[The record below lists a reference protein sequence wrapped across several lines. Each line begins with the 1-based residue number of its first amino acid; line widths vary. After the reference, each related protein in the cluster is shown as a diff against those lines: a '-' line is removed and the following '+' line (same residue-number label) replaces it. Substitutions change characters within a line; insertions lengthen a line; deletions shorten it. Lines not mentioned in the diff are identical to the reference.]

1 MVSPDDDTVPAEP
14 ARRRDAAGPMS
25 QKINAQGIALR
36 HRVGIYWGHGV
47 RGGQAT
53 GSDACTPARLP
64 GFEDTAEPEMS
75 DRRPPRPP
83 VEVRTSPR
91 RRKTASGFWQ
101 DGRVVI
107 LVPARLSKADRVE
120 LVEGLVQRV
129 LAQRP
134 NVTTSDRDLAHRA
147 EVLADEYLGG
157 VRATSIRWVGNQ
169 QHRWGSCTSRTGEI
183 RISERLRFVPG
194 WVLDAVLVH
203 ELAHLIEPTH
213 SARFHRLA
221 HRYPRTEEADTF
233 LAGYTLGLEATSV

>member
-1 MVSPDDDTVPAEP
+1 M
-14 ARRRDAAGPMS
+14 
-25 QKINAQGIALR
+25 
-36 HRVGIYWGHGV
+36 
-47 RGGQAT
+47 
-53 GSDACTPARLP
+53 
-64 GFEDTAEPEMS
+64 

-107 LVPARLSKADRVE
+107 LVPARLSKAERIE
-120 LVEGLVQRV
+120 LVEGLVERV

-134 NVTTSDRDLAHRA
+134 NVTTSDRDLARRA
-147 EVLADEYLGG
+147 AVLADQYLDG

-169 QHRWGSCTSRTGEI
+169 QHRWGSCTSHTGEI
-183 RISERLRFVPG
+183 RISERLRFAPG

-221 HRYPRTEEADTF
+221 NRYARTEEADTF
-233 LAGYTLGLEATSV
+233 LAGYTLGLETSA

>member
-1 MVSPDDDTVPAEP
+1 
-14 ARRRDAAGPMS
+14 MS
-25 QKINAQGIALR
+25 ER
-36 HRVGIYWGHGV
+36 H
-47 RGGQAT
+47 
-53 GSDACTPARLP
+53 
-64 GFEDTAEPEMS
+64 
-75 DRRPPRPP
+75 PPRPL

-120 LVEGLVQRV
+120 LVEGLVKRV

-134 NVTTSDRDLAHRA
+134 HVSTSDRDLERRA
-147 EVLADEYLGG
+147 AVLSDEYLGG
-157 VRATSIRWVGNQ
+157 VRPTSIRWVDNQ
-169 QHRWGSCTSRTGEI
+169 QRRWGSCTSRTGEI

-213 SARFHRLA
+213 SARFRRLA
-221 HRYPRTEEADTF
+221 DRYSRTEEADTF
-233 LAGYTLGLEATSV
+233 LAGFTLGLETSAEIPA

>member
-1 MVSPDDDTVPAEP
+1 
-14 ARRRDAAGPMS
+14 MS
-25 QKINAQGIALR
+25 RGRPLR
-36 HRVGIYWGHGV
+36 P
-47 RGGQAT
+47 T
-53 GSDACTPARLP
+53 
-64 GFEDTAEPEMS
+64 
-75 DRRPPRPP
+75 

-134 NVTTSDRDLAHRA
+134 HVSTSDEDLEERA
-147 EVLADEYLGG
+147 AVLADEYLGG
-157 VRATSIRWVGNQ
+157 VRPASIRWVGNQ
-169 QHRWGSCTSRTGEI
+169 QRRWGSCTSRTGEI

-213 SARFHRLA
+213 SPRFRRLVA
-221 HRYPRTEEADTF
+221 RYPRTEEADTF
-233 LAGYTLGLEATSV
+233 LAGYTLGLETSAEISA

>member
-1 MVSPDDDTVPAEP
+1 MQFEGGKTPNRARSQAPA
-14 ARRRDAAGPMS
+14 D
-25 QKINAQGIALR
+25 
-36 HRVGIYWGHGV
+36 V
-47 RGGQAT
+47 
-53 GSDACTPARLP
+53 
-64 GFEDTAEPEMS
+64 
-75 DRRPPRPP
+75 P

-107 LVPARLSKADRVE
+107 LVPARLNKADRVE

-134 NVTTSDRDLAHRA
+134 NVTTSNRDLEQRA
-147 EVLADEYLGG
+147 AVLADEYLGG

-169 QHRWGSCTSRTGEI
+169 QHRWGSCTSQTGEI
-183 RISERLRFVPG
+183 RISERLRYVPG

-203 ELAHLIEPTH
+203 ELAHLIVPTH

-221 HRYPRTEEADTF
+221 GRYPRTEEADTF
-233 LAGYTLGLEATSV
+233 LAGYTLGLESTSA

>member
-1 MVSPDDDTVPAEP
+1 
-14 ARRRDAAGPMS
+14 MS
-25 QKINAQGIALR
+25 
-36 HRVGIYWGHGV
+36 
-47 RGGQAT
+47 T
-53 GSDACTPARLP
+53 
-64 GFEDTAEPEMS
+64 
-75 DRRPPRPP
+75 RRPARPP

-107 LVPARLSKADRVE
+107 VVPARLSKADRVE

-134 NVTTSDRDLAHRA
+134 YVTTSDRDLERRA
-147 EVLADEYLGG
+147 AELSDEFLGG
-157 VRATSIRWVGNQ
+157 VRPQSIRWVGNQ
-169 QHRWGSCTSRTGEI
+169 QRRWGSCTSRTGEI

-213 SARFHRLA
+213 SPRFRRLA
-221 HRYPRTEEADTF
+221 ARYPRTDEADTF
-233 LAGYTLGLEATSV
+233 LAGYTLGLESTPA

>member
-1 MVSPDDDTVPAEP
+1 MVRPADDTVPSVP
-14 ARRRDAAGPMS
+14 DRRRDAAGPMS

-36 HRVGIYWGHGV
+36 HRVGMYWEHGV
-47 RGGQAT
+47 RGGQAS
-53 GSDACTPARLP
+53 GSDASTPVCLP
-64 GFEDTAEPEMS
+64 GFGDPPEPEMS

-134 NVTTSDRDLAHRA
+134 NVTTSDRDLARRA

-221 HRYPRTEEADTF
+221 NRYPRTEEADTF
-233 LAGYTLGLEATSV
+233 LAGYTLGLEATTV

>member
-1 MVSPDDDTVPAEP
+1 
-14 ARRRDAAGPMS
+14 MS
-25 QKINAQGIALR
+25 
-36 HRVGIYWGHGV
+36 
-47 RGGQAT
+47 
-53 GSDACTPARLP
+53 S
-64 GFEDTAEPEMS
+64 
-75 DRRPPRPP
+75 RRPSLPD

-120 LVEGLVQRV
+120 LVEGLVRRV

-134 NVTTSDRDLAHRA
+134 HVTTSDRDLEVRA
-147 EVLADEYLGG
+147 AALADEYLGG

-169 QHRWGSCTSRTGEI
+169 QRRWGSCTSRTGEI

-213 SARFHRLA
+213 SQRFRRLA
-221 HRYPRTEEADTF
+221 ARYPRMAEADTF
-233 LAGYTLGLEATSV
+233 LAGYTLGQETASA

>member
-1 MVSPDDDTVPAEP
+1 
-14 ARRRDAAGPMS
+14 MS

-36 HRVGIYWGHGV
+36 RRVRMYWDMEFE
-47 RGGQAT
+47 GGKRQ
-53 GSDACTPARLP
+53 GRARSGP
-64 GFEDTAEPEMS
+64 SVDV
-75 DRRPPRPP
+75 P

-134 NVTTSDRDLAHRA
+134 NVTTSNRDLERRA
-147 EVLADEYLGG
+147 AELADEYLGG
-157 VRATSIRWVGNQ
+157 VRATSIRWVANQ
-169 QHRWGSCTSRTGEI
+169 QHRWGSCTSQTGEI
-183 RISERLRFVPG
+183 RISERLRYVPG

-203 ELAHLIEPTH
+203 ELAHLIVPTH

-221 HRYPRTEEADTF
+221 NRYPRTEEADTF
-233 LAGYTLGLEATSV
+233 LAGYTLGLESTSA